1 MIGGTMDWELCSPV
15 RRHDGQISVGACVKQ
30 PERDTGTTVGSEDM
44 LAGRS
49 GLLYSC
55 VAEWRILRI
64 DKRII
69 RYIIKKPNKIKG
81 FGGF

>member
-1 MIGGTMDWELCSPV
+1 MIGGTMDWGLCSPV
-15 RRHDGQISVGACVKQ
+15 RRHDGHISSGACVKQ
-30 PERDTGTTVGSEDM
+30 PERDTGVTAGSEDM

-49 GLLYSC
+49 ELLYSC

-69 RYIIKKPNKIKG
+69 KYIIKKPNKIKR
-81 FGGF
+81 FKVF